1 MQARRHS
8 ADYDPDTRFAKSDVA
23 AYLARAHRAIR
34 DLEGTTPAEKRVL
47 AIHVLFRDRPV

>member
-34 DLEGTTPAEKRVL
+34 DLDGTTPAEKRAL
-47 AIHVLFRDRPV
+47 AIHVLFRERAA